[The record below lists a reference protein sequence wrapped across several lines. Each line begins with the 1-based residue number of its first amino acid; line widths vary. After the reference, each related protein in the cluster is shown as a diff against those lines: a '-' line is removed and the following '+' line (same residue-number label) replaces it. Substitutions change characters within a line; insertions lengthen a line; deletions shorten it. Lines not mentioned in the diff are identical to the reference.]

1 MRDAPSTE
9 APTSEARAG
18 FVYALAAY
26 LLWGALPVYMKA
38 LDHIGAV
45 EIVAHRIVWSVPV
58 AALFVTAL
66 GHWRDFL
73 RAARQPRVLLAI
85 AASAV
90 LISLNWLA
98 YILSVVWNV
107 ASEAALGY
115 YINPLIS
122 VLIGWALLG
131 ERLQPLQWAAV
142 GLAAVAVAALAIAG
156 GTVPWLALV
165 MAVSFAAYGYL
176 RKTVAIGPTEGFL
189 LEVALLAPLA
199 LGYLAWL
206 DGAGEGIFP
215 GEAALLMGT
224 GIVTAVP
231 LILFASGA
239 KRLTLATIGLM
250 QYIAPTMI
258 FLTAIFVFRE
268 PVGPV
273 KIAAF
278 LMIWTALALYS
289 FAAFRPGTMRARTS
303 A

>member
-1 MRDAPSTE
+1 MSQGSGARGDAG
-9 APTSEARAG
+9 EARAG
-18 FVYALAAY
+18 FLYALAAY
-26 LLWGALPVYMKA
+26 LLWGALPIYMKA
-38 LDHIGAV
+38 LDHIDAV

-58 AALFVTAL
+58 AALFVTVLAK
-66 GHWRDFL
+66 WRPFL
-73 RAARQPRVLLAI
+73 HAARQPRVLVTI

-115 YINPLIS
+115 YVNPLIS

-131 ERLQPLQWAAV
+131 ERLKPLQWTAV
-142 GLAAVAVAALAIAG
+142 ALAAVAVAALAIAG

-165 MAVSFAAYGYL
+165 MAVSFATYGYL

-189 LEVALLAPLA
+189 LEVALLAPFA
-199 LGYLAWL
+199 LGWLVWAETAGGGVFPADGWLLA
-206 DGAGEGIFP
+206 GSGV
-215 GEAALLMGT
+215 
-224 GIVTAVP
+224 VTAVP

-258 FLTAIFVFRE
+258 FLTAIFVFAE

-278 LMIWTALALYS
+278 VLIWTALALYS
-289 FAAFRPGTMRARTS
+289 FAAFGGSVERKQVA
-303 A
+303 

>member
-1 MRDAPSTE
+1 MNE
-9 APTSEARAG
+9 GRAG
-18 FVYALAAY
+18 FFYALAAY
-26 LLWGALPVYMKA
+26 LLWGALPLYMKA
-38 LDHIGAV
+38 LDHIDAV

-58 AALFVTAL
+58 AALFVTVLAK
-66 GHWRDFL
+66 WRPFL
-73 RAARQPRVLLAI
+73 AAARQPRVLVTI

-115 YINPLIS
+115 YVNPLIS

-142 GLAAVAVAALAIAG
+142 GLAGVAVAALAIAG
-156 GTVPWLALV
+156 GAVPWLAMV
-165 MAVSFAAYGYL
+165 MAVSFATYGYL

-189 LEVALLAPLA
+189 LEVALLSPFA
-199 LGYLAWL
+199 LGYLLWL
-206 DGAGEGIFP
+206 DGQGAGTFP
-215 GEAALLMGT
+215 ADALLLAGS
-224 GIVTAVP
+224 GVVTAVP

-258 FLTAIFVFRE
+258 FLTAIFVFDE
-268 PVGPV
+268 SVGPLRV
-273 KIAAF
+273 AAF
-278 LMIWTALALYS
+278 VLIWTALALYS
-289 FAAFRPGTMRARTS
+289 WAAFRGAPARARRL

>member
-1 MRDAPSTE
+1 MNDARDE
-9 APTSEARAG
+9 GRAG

-26 LLWGALPVYMKA
+26 LLWGALPLYMKA

-58 AALFVTAL
+58 AALFVTVIAK
-66 GHWRDFL
+66 WRPFWDAV
-73 RAARQPRVLLAI
+73 RKPRVVLTI
-85 AASAV
+85 AASAL

-115 YINPLIS
+115 YVNPLIS
-122 VLIGWALLG
+122 VLIGWALLR
-131 ERLQPLQWAAV
+131 ERLHPLQWAAV
-142 GLAAVAVAALAIAG
+142 ALAGTAVAALAVAG

-165 MAVSFAAYGYL
+165 MAFSFATYGYL

-189 LEVALLAPLA
+189 LEVVLLAPFA

-206 DGAGEGIFP
+206 GGGGAGAFLTGAP
-215 GEAALLMGT
+215 ADTLLLAGT
-224 GIVTAVP
+224 GVVTAVP

-250 QYIAPTMI
+250 QYLAPTMI
-258 FLTAIFVFRE
+258 FLTAILVFGE

-273 KIAAF
+273 KVAAF
-278 LMIWTALALYS
+278 AMIWTALALYS
-289 FAAFRPGTMRARTS
+289 WSALRGAPVKARRL

>member
-1 MRDAPSTE
+1 MNDAK
-9 APTSEARAG
+9 AG
-18 FVYALAAY
+18 FLYALAAY
-26 LLWGALPVYMKA
+26 LLWGALPMYMKA
-38 LDHIGAV
+38 LDHIDAV

-58 AALFVTAL
+58 AAIFVTVLAKWRAFL
-66 GHWRDFL
+66 GATRK
-73 RAARQPRVLLAI
+73 PRVVLAI

-115 YINPLIS
+115 YVNPLIS

-131 ERLQPLQWAAV
+131 ERLKPLQWAAV
-142 GLAAVAVAALAIAG
+142 GLAALAVAALAVAG
-156 GTVPWLALV
+156 GTMPWLALV
-165 MAVSFAAYGYL
+165 MAVSFATYGYL

-189 LEVALLAPLA
+189 LEVALLSPFA
-199 LGYLAWL
+199 LGWL
-206 DGAGEGIFP
+206 LWLEGRGAGVFP
-215 GEAALLMGT
+215 ADAALLVGT
-224 GIVTAVP
+224 GLVTAVP

-258 FLTAIFVFRE
+258 FVTAIFVFDE
-268 PVGPV
+268 PVGTV

-278 LMIWTALALYS
+278 VMIWTALALYS
-289 FAAFRPGTMRARTS
+289 FSAFRAEPARPKQL